1 MSPLKLGLDL
11 RGGVYLVYQVDVQ
24 GAVKQLLDHYEQD
37 FRASLRNA
45 HVPYQDVEVDYP
57 MNRVRVLFRDA
68 DSFAKGKAAILAD
81 SRNVNLTEAT
91 VNGAPALELTLTPQ
105 QIKERQDYAVQQN
118 IVILRNRL
126 NSPELAVSEPQVA
139 REGVDRIAIQLP
151 GLQNSAEVK
160 KILGKTA
167 TLEFRMV
174 DETNNPLEAAAT
186 GHVPLGSKLYYTRD
200 KQPVL
205 LKRDVVVTGDQLTDA
220 SFQPNTQD
228 GPAVSVSL
236 DSRGAAK
243 MLRNT
248 EENIGHLMAVVFI
261 DRSREKNAQGVDVD
275 RTTEE
280 VINRATIRGV
290 FSNNFQITGV
300 NPIEGRELA
309 LLLRAG
315 GLAAP
320 LTAVEERAIGPS
332 LGQDNIDKGIHAMVF
347 GMLAAFVFMAI
358 YYKLFGLIADVVLI
372 ANVVLLTA
380 FLSLVGAALTL
391 PGIAAVVL
399 TVGMAVDANI
409 LIYERIREELRNG
422 VSPRA
427 AITAGFDRAFSAICD
442 SNVTA
447 LIAGLVLWLVRRG
460 CGTRLRRGAGARN
473 CDIDVH
479 IADGQPR
486 VGADHL
492 RRKAQGRTPVDLRAR
507 SDVDPRFK
515 PMEFFHKVTRFP
527 FMNTRKVWYGLSAVL
542 IVASFAL
549 VAVRGLNLGIDF
561 TGGVVVETNFPQA
574 PNIEQLR
581 AALAKAGMPAAQVQ
595 AFGSSRDILVRL
607 PPDPDVKSEQIGA
620 RILEVFKTVDG
631 GVKLQRTEVRRS
643 SGGPGVVRQG
653 RLGAGGDA
661 GAHLDL
667 RAVALH
673 AEARARRD
681 IRRAAR
687 PDLRGRLF
695 RPDPDDFRSHGDL
708 GDPRGDRLF
717 AERHGHRIRPHPRAS
732 AHARASSPSLR

>member
-1 MSPLKLGLDL
+1 MISYPRWKIALVAVVVILAIFLALPNLFGEESALQLARDRAVVTSSDRSSVEQLLKDKGVTPTGSFLDQGRLTLRFVSKQEQLKARDLISEGRPNQFTIALSQASRVPEWMRNLGLSPLKLGLDL

-24 GAVKQLLDHYEQD
+24 GAVKQQLDHYEQD

-45 HVPYQDVEVDYP
+45 RIPYQDVQVDYP
-57 MNRVRVLFRDA
+57 TQRVRVLFRDA
-68 DSFAKGKAAILAD
+68 DSFAKGKAAIVAD
-81 SRNVNLTEAT
+81 SRNLSLNDVT
-91 VNGAPALELTLTPQ
+91 VDDAPALELKLTPQ
-105 QIKERQDYAVQQN
+105 QIKEREDYAVQQN

-139 REGVDRIAIQLP
+139 RQGVDRIAIQLP

-174 DETNNPLEAAAT
+174 DENSNPLEAAAT

-205 LKRDVVVTGDQLTDA
+205 LKREVVVTGDQLTDA
-220 SFQPNTQD
+220 SFQPNTQE
-228 GPAVSVSL
+228 GAAVSVGL

-243 MLRNT
+243 MLKNT
-248 EENIGHLMAVVFI
+248 QENIGHLMAVVFI

-320 LTAVEERAIGPS
+320 LSAVEERAIGPS
-332 LGQDNIDKGIHAMVF
+332 LGQDNIDKGRNAMVF

-358 YYKLFGLIADVVLI
+358 YYKAFGLIADVVLV

-427 AITAGFDRAFSAICD
+427 AITAGFDRAFSAIAD

-447 LIAGLVLWLVRRG
+447 LIAGLVLWLFG
-460 CGTRLRRGAGARN
+460 SG
-473 CDIDVH
+473 
-479 IADGQPR
+479 
-486 VGADHL
+486 
-492 RRKAQGRTPVDLRAR
+492 
-507 SDVDPRFK
+507 
-515 PMEFFHKVTRFP
+515 
-527 FMNTRKVWYGLSAVL
+527 
-542 IVASFAL
+542 
-549 VAVRGLNLGIDF
+549 AVRGFAVVLVIGIATSMF
-561 TGGVVVETNFPQA
+561 TSLMGSRALVQVIYGGKRKVE
-574 PNIEQLR
+574 
-581 AALAKAGMPAAQVQ
+581 
-595 AFGSSRDILVRL
+595 RL
-607 PPDPDVKSEQIGA
+607 SI
-620 RILEVFKTVDG
+620 
-631 GVKLQRTEVRRS
+631 
-643 SGGPGVVRQG
+643 
-653 RLGAGGDA
+653 
-661 GAHLDL
+661 
-667 RAVALH
+667 
-673 AEARARRD
+673 
-681 IRRAAR
+681 
-687 PDLRGRLF
+687 
-695 RPDPDDFRSHGDL
+695 
-708 GDPRGDRLF
+708 
-717 AERHGHRIRPHPRAS
+717 
-732 AHARASSPSLR
+732 

>member
-1 MSPLKLGLDL
+1 MISYPRWKIALVAIMLILGIFLALPNLFGEESALQLARDRAVVTPSDRSSVEQILKDKGVTPTGAFLDQGRLTLRFASKQDQLKARDLISEARPNQFTIALSQASRVPEWMRNLGLSPLKLGLDL

-24 GAVKQLLDHYEQD
+24 GAVKQQLDHYEQD

-45 HVPYQDVEVDYP
+45 RIPYQDVQVDYP
-57 MNRVRVLFRDA
+57 TQRVRVLFRDA
-68 DSFAKGKAAILAD
+68 DSFAKGKAAIVAD
-81 SRNVNLTEAT
+81 SRNLTLTDVT
-91 VNGAPALELTLTPQ
+91 VDGAPALELKLTPQ
-105 QIKERQDYAVQQN
+105 QIKEREDYAVSQN

-139 REGVDRIAIQLP
+139 RQGVDRIAIQLP

-174 DETNNPLEAAAT
+174 DENSNPLEAAAT

-205 LKRDVVVTGDQLTDA
+205 LKREVVVTGDQLTDA
-220 SFQPNTQD
+220 SFQPNTQE
-228 GPAVSVSL
+228 GAAVSVGL

-243 MLRNT
+243 MLKNT
-248 EENIGHLMAVVFI
+248 QENIGHLMAVVFI
-261 DRSREKNAQGVDVD
+261 DRSREKNAQGQDVD

-320 LTAVEERAIGPS
+320 LSAVEERAIGPS
-332 LGQDNIDKGIHAMVF
+332 LGQDNIDKGRNAMVF

-358 YYKLFGLIADVVLI
+358 YYKAFGLIADVVLV

-427 AITAGFDRAFSAICD
+427 AITAGFDRAFSAIAD

-447 LIAGLVLWLVRRG
+447 LIAGLVLWLF
-460 CGTRLRRGAGARN
+460 GAGAVRGFAVVLV
-473 CDIDVH
+473 IG
-479 IADGQPR
+479 IATSMFTSLMGS
-486 VGADHL
+486 
-492 RRKAQGRTPVDLRAR
+492 RAL
-507 SDVDPRFK
+507 VQVIYGGK
-515 PMEFFHKVTRFP
+515 
-527 FMNTRKVWYGLSAVL
+527 RKVERLS
-542 IVASFAL
+542 I
-549 VAVRGLNLGIDF
+549 
-561 TGGVVVETNFPQA
+561 
-574 PNIEQLR
+574 
-581 AALAKAGMPAAQVQ
+581 
-595 AFGSSRDILVRL
+595 
-607 PPDPDVKSEQIGA
+607 
-620 RILEVFKTVDG
+620 
-631 GVKLQRTEVRRS
+631 
-643 SGGPGVVRQG
+643 
-653 RLGAGGDA
+653 
-661 GAHLDL
+661 
-667 RAVALH
+667 
-673 AEARARRD
+673 
-681 IRRAAR
+681 
-687 PDLRGRLF
+687 
-695 RPDPDDFRSHGDL
+695 
-708 GDPRGDRLF
+708 
-717 AERHGHRIRPHPRAS
+717 
-732 AHARASSPSLR
+732 

>member
-1 MSPLKLGLDL
+1 MISYPRWKIALVAIVLILGIFLALPNLFGEESALQLARDRALVTPADRTSIEQLLKEKGVSPSGAFLDQGRLTLRFSSKQDQLKARDLIAEARPNQFTIALSQASRVPEWMRNLGLGPLKLGLDL

-24 GAVKQLLDHYEQD
+24 GAVRQLLDRHEQD

-45 HVPYQDVEVDYP
+45 RVPYQDVQVDYP
-57 MNRVRVLFRDA
+57 TNRVRVLFRDA
-68 DSFAKGKAAILAD
+68 DSFNKGKVAILAD
-81 SRNVNLTEAT
+81 SRSLNLTDVT
-91 VNGAPALELTLTPQ
+91 VDGAPALELRLTPQ
-105 QIKERQDYAVQQN
+105 EIKERQDYAVQQN

-139 REGVDRIAIQLP
+139 RQGVDRIAIQLP

-174 DETNNPLEAAAT
+174 DENNNPLEAAAT
-186 GHVPLGSKLYYTRD
+186 GHVPLGSKLYYSRE
-200 KQPVL
+200 KAPVL
-205 LKRDVVVTGDQLTDA
+205 LKREVVVTGDQLTDA
-220 SFQPNTQD
+220 SFQPNTQE
-228 GPAVSVSL
+228 GAAVSVGL

-243 MLRNT
+243 MLKNT
-248 EENIGHLMAVVFI
+248 QENIGHLMAVVFI

-320 LTAVEERAIGPS
+320 LSAVEERAIGPT
-332 LGQDNIDKGIHAMVF
+332 LGQDNINKGVNAMVF
-347 GMLAAFVFMAI
+347 GMLAAFLFMAV
-358 YYKLFGLIADVVLI
+358 YYKSFGLIADVVLA

-427 AITAGFDRAFSAICD
+427 AITAGFDRAFSAIAD

-447 LIAGLVLWLVRRG
+447 LIAGVVLWLF
-460 CGTRLRRGAGARN
+460 GAGAVRGFAVVLV
-473 CDIDVH
+473 IG
-479 IADGQPR
+479 IATSMFTSLMGS
-486 VGADHL
+486 
-492 RRKAQGRTPVDLRAR
+492 RAL
-507 SDVDPRFK
+507 VQVIYGGK
-515 PMEFFHKVTRFP
+515 
-527 FMNTRKVWYGLSAVL
+527 RKVERLS
-542 IVASFAL
+542 I
-549 VAVRGLNLGIDF
+549 
-561 TGGVVVETNFPQA
+561 
-574 PNIEQLR
+574 
-581 AALAKAGMPAAQVQ
+581 
-595 AFGSSRDILVRL
+595 
-607 PPDPDVKSEQIGA
+607 
-620 RILEVFKTVDG
+620 
-631 GVKLQRTEVRRS
+631 
-643 SGGPGVVRQG
+643 
-653 RLGAGGDA
+653 
-661 GAHLDL
+661 
-667 RAVALH
+667 
-673 AEARARRD
+673 
-681 IRRAAR
+681 
-687 PDLRGRLF
+687 
-695 RPDPDDFRSHGDL
+695 
-708 GDPRGDRLF
+708 
-717 AERHGHRIRPHPRAS
+717 
-732 AHARASSPSLR
+732 

>member
-1 MSPLKLGLDL
+1 MISYPRWKIALVAIVLILGIFLALPNLFGEESALQLARDRAVVSLSDRSSVEQILKDKGVTPTGAFLDQGRLTLRFASKQDQLKARDLISEAHPNQFTIALSQASRVPEWMRNLGLSPLKLGLDL

-24 GAVKQLLDHYEQD
+24 GAVKQQLDHYEQD

-45 HVPYQDVEVDYP
+45 RIPYQDVQVDYP
-57 MNRVRVLFRDA
+57 TQRVRVLFRDA

-81 SRNVNLTEAT
+81 SRNLTLTDVT
-91 VNGAPALELTLTPQ
+91 VDGAPALELKLTPQ
-105 QIKERQDYAVQQN
+105 QIKEREDYAVQQN

-139 REGVDRIAIQLP
+139 RQGVDRIAIQLP

-174 DETNNPLEAAAT
+174 DENSNPLEAAAT
-186 GHVPLGSKLYYTRD
+186 GHVPLGSKLYYTRE

-205 LKRDVVVTGDQLTDA
+205 LKREVVVTGDQLTDA
-220 SFQPNTQD
+220 SFQPNTQE
-228 GPAVSVSL
+228 GAAVSVGL

-243 MLRNT
+243 MLKNT
-248 EENIGHLMAVVFI
+248 QENIGHLMAVVFI
-261 DRSREKNAQGVDVD
+261 DRSREKNAQGQDVD

-320 LTAVEERAIGPS
+320 LSAVEERAIGPS
-332 LGQDNIDKGIHAMVF
+332 LGQDNIDKGRNAMVF

-358 YYKLFGLIADVVLI
+358 YYKAFGLIADVVLV

-427 AITAGFDRAFSAICD
+427 AITAGFDRAFSAIAD

-447 LIAGLVLWLVRRG
+447 LIAGLVLWLF
-460 CGTRLRRGAGARN
+460 GAGAVRGFAVVLV
-473 CDIDVH
+473 IG
-479 IADGQPR
+479 IATSMFTSLMGS
-486 VGADHL
+486 
-492 RRKAQGRTPVDLRAR
+492 RAL
-507 SDVDPRFK
+507 VQVIYGGK
-515 PMEFFHKVTRFP
+515 
-527 FMNTRKVWYGLSAVL
+527 RKVERLS
-542 IVASFAL
+542 I
-549 VAVRGLNLGIDF
+549 
-561 TGGVVVETNFPQA
+561 
-574 PNIEQLR
+574 
-581 AALAKAGMPAAQVQ
+581 
-595 AFGSSRDILVRL
+595 
-607 PPDPDVKSEQIGA
+607 
-620 RILEVFKTVDG
+620 
-631 GVKLQRTEVRRS
+631 
-643 SGGPGVVRQG
+643 
-653 RLGAGGDA
+653 
-661 GAHLDL
+661 
-667 RAVALH
+667 
-673 AEARARRD
+673 
-681 IRRAAR
+681 
-687 PDLRGRLF
+687 
-695 RPDPDDFRSHGDL
+695 
-708 GDPRGDRLF
+708 
-717 AERHGHRIRPHPRAS
+717 
-732 AHARASSPSLR
+732 

>member
-1 MSPLKLGLDL
+1 MISYPRWKIALVAVVVVFGIFLALPNLFGEENALQLARDRAAVQASDRTGIEELLNSKGVTPSGAFLEQGRLTLRFSSKQDQLKARDLIAEARPNQFTIALSQASRVPEWMRNLGLNPLKLGLDL

-24 GAVKQLLDHYEQD
+24 GAVRQQLDHREQD

-45 HVPYQDVEVDYP
+45 RVPYQDVQVDYP
-57 MNRVRVLFRDA
+57 TDRVRVLFRDA
-68 DSFAKGKAAILAD
+68 DSLAKGKAAILSD
-81 SRNVNLTEAT
+81 NRNLNLTDT
-91 VNGAPALELTLTPQ
+91 VVGGSPALELKLTPQ
-105 QIKERQDYAVQQN
+105 EIKERQDYAVQQN
-118 IVILRNRL
+118 IIILRNRL

-186 GHVPLGSKLYYTRD
+186 GRAPLGSKLYYTRE

-236 DSRGAAK
+236 DSRGATK
-243 MLRNT
+243 MLKNT
-248 EENIGHLMAVVFI
+248 QENIGHLMAVVFI
-261 DRSREKNAQGVDVD
+261 DRSREKNAEGVDVD
-275 RTTEE
+275 RVTEE

-320 LTAVEERAIGPS
+320 LSAVEERAIGPS
-332 LGQDNIDKGIHAMVF
+332 LGQDNIDKGVNAMIF

-358 YYKLFGLIADVVLI
+358 YYKVFGLIADLVLVC
-372 ANVVLLTA
+372 NVVLLTA

-427 AITAGFDRAFSAICD
+427 AISTGFDRAFSAIFD

-447 LIAGLVLWLVRRG
+447 AIAGLVLWLF
-460 CGTRLRRGAGARN
+460 GAGAVRGFA
-473 CDIDVH
+473 VVLVLG
-479 IADGQPR
+479 IATSMFTSLMGS
-486 VGADHL
+486 
-492 RRKAQGRTPVDLRAR
+492 RAL
-507 SDVDPRFK
+507 VQIIYGGK
-515 PMEFFHKVTRFP
+515 
-527 FMNTRKVWYGLSAVL
+527 RKVERLS
-542 IVASFAL
+542 I
-549 VAVRGLNLGIDF
+549 
-561 TGGVVVETNFPQA
+561 
-574 PNIEQLR
+574 
-581 AALAKAGMPAAQVQ
+581 
-595 AFGSSRDILVRL
+595 
-607 PPDPDVKSEQIGA
+607 
-620 RILEVFKTVDG
+620 
-631 GVKLQRTEVRRS
+631 
-643 SGGPGVVRQG
+643 
-653 RLGAGGDA
+653 
-661 GAHLDL
+661 
-667 RAVALH
+667 
-673 AEARARRD
+673 
-681 IRRAAR
+681 
-687 PDLRGRLF
+687 
-695 RPDPDDFRSHGDL
+695 
-708 GDPRGDRLF
+708 
-717 AERHGHRIRPHPRAS
+717 
-732 AHARASSPSLR
+732 

>member
-1 MSPLKLGLDL
+1 MIAYPRWKIALVAIVLIFGIFLALPNLFGEESALQLARDRAVVTPSDRASVEQVLKDKGVTPSGAFLDQGRLTLRFASKQDQLKARDLISEARPNEFTIALSQASRVPEWMRNLGLSPLKLGLDL

-24 GAVKQLLDHYEQD
+24 GAVKQQLDHYEQD

-45 HVPYQDVEVDYP
+45 RIPYQDVQVDYAAQ
-57 MNRVRVLFRDA
+57 RVRVLFRDA
-68 DSFAKGKAAILAD
+68 DSFAKGKAAVLAD
-81 SRNVNLTEAT
+81 SRNLSLTDVT
-91 VNGAPALELTLTPQ
+91 VDGAPALELKLTPQ
-105 QIKERQDYAVQQN
+105 QIKEREDYAVQQN

-139 REGVDRIAIQLP
+139 RQGVDRIAIQLP

-174 DETNNPLEAAAT
+174 DENNNPLEAAAT
-186 GHVPLGSKLYYTRD
+186 GHVPLGSKLYYSRD

-205 LKRDVVVTGDQLTDA
+205 LKREVVVTGDQLTDA

-228 GPAVSVSL
+228 GAAVSVGL

-243 MLRNT
+243 MLKNT
-248 EENIGHLMAVVFI
+248 QENIGHLMAVVFI
-261 DRSREKNAQGVDVD
+261 DRSREKNAQGQDVD

-320 LTAVEERAIGPS
+320 LSAVEERAIGPS
-332 LGQDNIDKGIHAMVF
+332 LGQDNIDKGRNAMVF

-358 YYKLFGLIADVVLI
+358 YYKAFGLIADAVLI

-427 AITAGFDRAFSAICD
+427 AITAGFDRAFSAIAD

-447 LIAGLVLWLVRRG
+447 LIAGLVLWLF
-460 CGTRLRRGAGARN
+460 GAGAVRGFAVVLV
-473 CDIDVH
+473 IG
-479 IADGQPR
+479 IATSMFTSLMGS
-486 VGADHL
+486 
-492 RRKAQGRTPVDLRAR
+492 RAL
-507 SDVDPRFK
+507 VQVIYGGK
-515 PMEFFHKVTRFP
+515 
-527 FMNTRKVWYGLSAVL
+527 RKV
-542 IVASFAL
+542 
-549 VAVRGLNLGIDF
+549 
-561 TGGVVVETNFPQA
+561 
-574 PNIEQLR
+574 
-581 AALAKAGMPAAQVQ
+581 
-595 AFGSSRDILVRL
+595 
-607 PPDPDVKSEQIGA
+607 
-620 RILEVFKTVDG
+620 
-631 GVKLQRTEVRRS
+631 
-643 SGGPGVVRQG
+643 
-653 RLGAGGDA
+653 
-661 GAHLDL
+661 
-667 RAVALH
+667 
-673 AEARARRD
+673 
-681 IRRAAR
+681 
-687 PDLRGRLF
+687 
-695 RPDPDDFRSHGDL
+695 
-708 GDPRGDRLF
+708 DRLS
-717 AERHGHRIRPHPRAS
+717 I
-732 AHARASSPSLR
+732 

>member
-1 MSPLKLGLDL
+1 MISYPRWKIVLVAVVLVIGIFLALPNLFGEESALQLARDRAVVTPADRASIEELLKSKGVVPSGAFLEQGRLTLRFASKQDQLKARDVITEGQPNQFTIALSQASRVPEWMRNLGLSPLKLGLDL
-11 RGGVYLVYQVDVQ
+11 RGGVYLVYQVDVA
-24 GAVKQLLDHYEQD
+24 GAVKQQLDHREQD

-45 HVPYQDVEVDYP
+45 RVPYQDVQVDYP
-57 MNRVRVLFRDA
+57 ADEVRVLFRDA
-68 DSFAKGKAAILAD
+68 DSLAKGKAAILED
-81 SRNVNLTEAT
+81 NRNLNLTEST
-91 VNGAPALELTLTPQ
+91 VNGAPALALRLTPQ
-105 QIKERQDYAVQQN
+105 EIKEREDYAVQQN
-118 IVILRNRL
+118 IIILRNRL

-174 DETNNPLEAAAT
+174 DETNNPFDAVA

-236 DSRGAAK
+236 DSRGASK
-243 MLRNT
+243 MLKNT

-261 DRSREKNAQGVDVD
+261 DRSREKNAQGVEVD

-320 LTAVEERAIGPS
+320 LTEVEERAIGPS
-332 LGQDNIDKGIHAMVF
+332 LGQDNIDKGVNAMVF

-427 AITAGFDRAFSAICD
+427 AITAGFDRAFSAIAD

-447 LIAGLVLWLVRRG
+447 LIAGVVLWLF
-460 CGTRLRRGAGARN
+460 GAGAVRGFAVVLV
-473 CDIDVH
+473 IG
-479 IADGQPR
+479 IATSMFTSLMGSRALVQ
-486 VGADHL
+486 VIYGG
-492 RRKAQGRTPVDLRAR
+492 RRKV
-507 SDVDPRFK
+507 
-515 PMEFFHKVTRFP
+515 
-527 FMNTRKVWYGLSAVL
+527 
-542 IVASFAL
+542 
-549 VAVRGLNLGIDF
+549 
-561 TGGVVVETNFPQA
+561 
-574 PNIEQLR
+574 
-581 AALAKAGMPAAQVQ
+581 
-595 AFGSSRDILVRL
+595 
-607 PPDPDVKSEQIGA
+607 
-620 RILEVFKTVDG
+620 
-631 GVKLQRTEVRRS
+631 
-643 SGGPGVVRQG
+643 
-653 RLGAGGDA
+653 
-661 GAHLDL
+661 
-667 RAVALH
+667 
-673 AEARARRD
+673 
-681 IRRAAR
+681 
-687 PDLRGRLF
+687 
-695 RPDPDDFRSHGDL
+695 
-708 GDPRGDRLF
+708 DRLS
-717 AERHGHRIRPHPRAS
+717 I
-732 AHARASSPSLR
+732 

>member
-1 MSPLKLGLDL
+1 MISYPRWKVALVAIVVILGIFLALPNLFGEESALQLARDRAVVTSSDRTSVEQVLKDKGVTPSGAFLEQGRLTLRFASKADQLKARDLIAEARPDQFTIALSQASRVPEWMRSLGIGPLKLGLDL

-24 GAVKQLLDHYEQD
+24 GAVKQQLDRYEQD

-45 HVPYQDVEVDYP
+45 RIPYQDVQVDYP
-57 MNRVRVLFRDA
+57 TQRVRVLFRDA

-81 SRNVNLTEAT
+81 SRSLSLTDAT
-91 VNGAPALELTLTPQ
+91 VDGSPALELKLAPQ
-105 QIKERQDYAVQQN
+105 QIKEREDYAVQQN

-139 REGVDRIAIQLP
+139 RQGVDRIAIQLP

-174 DETNNPLEAAAT
+174 DENNNPLEAAAT

-205 LKRDVVVTGDQLTDA
+205 LKREVVVTGDQLTDA
-220 SFQPNTQD
+220 SFQPNTQE
-228 GPAVSVSL
+228 GPAVSVGL

-243 MLRNT
+243 MLKNT
-248 EENIGHLMAVVFI
+248 QENIGHLMAVVFI
-261 DRSREKNAQGVDVD
+261 DRSREKNAQGQDVD

-320 LTAVEERAIGPS
+320 LSAVEERAIGPS
-332 LGQDNIDKGIHAMVF
+332 LGQDNIDKGVNAMVF

-358 YYKLFGLIADVVLI
+358 YYKAFGLIADVVLA

-427 AITAGFDRAFSAICD
+427 AITAGFDRAFSAIAD

-447 LIAGLVLWLVRRG
+447 LIAGLVLWLFG
-460 CGTRLRRGAGARN
+460 SG
-473 CDIDVH
+473 
-479 IADGQPR
+479 
-486 VGADHL
+486 
-492 RRKAQGRTPVDLRAR
+492 
-507 SDVDPRFK
+507 
-515 PMEFFHKVTRFP
+515 
-527 FMNTRKVWYGLSAVL
+527 
-542 IVASFAL
+542 
-549 VAVRGLNLGIDF
+549 AVRGFAVVLVIGIATSMF
-561 TGGVVVETNFPQA
+561 TSLMGSRALVQVIYGGKRKVE
-574 PNIEQLR
+574 
-581 AALAKAGMPAAQVQ
+581 
-595 AFGSSRDILVRL
+595 RL
-607 PPDPDVKSEQIGA
+607 
-620 RILEVFKTVDG
+620 
-631 GVKLQRTEVRRS
+631 
-643 SGGPGVVRQG
+643 
-653 RLGAGGDA
+653 
-661 GAHLDL
+661 
-667 RAVALH
+667 
-673 AEARARRD
+673 
-681 IRRAAR
+681 
-687 PDLRGRLF
+687 
-695 RPDPDDFRSHGDL
+695 
-708 GDPRGDRLF
+708 
-717 AERHGHRIRPHPRAS
+717 
-732 AHARASSPSLR
+732 

>member
-1 MSPLKLGLDL
+1 MIAYPRWKIALVAIVLLIGIFLAVPNLFGEENALQLARDRAAVVDSDRTAVEQILKDKGVTPSGAFLDQGRLTLRFSSKQDQLKARDLIGEARPNQFTIALSQASRVPEWMRNLGLSPVKLGLDL

-24 GAVKQLLDHYEQD
+24 GAVKQLLDHHEQD

-45 HVPYQDVEVDYP
+45 RVVYQDVQVDYP
-57 MNRVRVLFRDA
+57 TSRVRVLFRDA
-68 DSFAKGKAAILAD
+68 DSFTKGKAAILAD
-81 SRNVNLTEAT
+81 SRNLSLTDAT
-91 VNGAPALELTLTPQ
+91 VDGAPALELKLTPQ
-105 QIKERQDYAVQQN
+105 AIKERQDYAVQQN

-139 REGVDRIAIQLP
+139 RQGVDRIAIQLP

-174 DETNNPLEAAAT
+174 DEANNPLEAAST
-186 GHVPLGSKLYYTRD
+186 GRVPLGSKLYYTRD

-205 LKRDVVVTGDQLTDA
+205 LKREVVVTGDQLTDA
-220 SFQPNTQD
+220 SFQPNTQE
-228 GPAVSVSL
+228 GAAVSVGL

-243 MLRNT
+243 MLKNT
-248 EENIGHLMAVVFI
+248 QENLGHLMAVVFI
-261 DRSREKNAQGVDVD
+261 DRAREKNAAGVIVD

-320 LTAVEERAIGPS
+320 LTPVEERAVGPS
-332 LGQDNIDKGIHAMVF
+332 LGQDNIDKGVHAMVF

-358 YYKLFGLIADVVLI
+358 YYKVFGLIADLTLA

-380 FLSLVGAALTL
+380 LLSMLGAALTL

-427 AITAGFDRAFSAICD
+427 AISAGFDRAFSAIGD

-447 LIAGLVLWLVRRG
+447 FIAGLVLWLF
-460 CGTRLRRGAGARN
+460 GAGAVRGFA
-473 CDIDVH
+473 VVLMLG
-479 IADGQPR
+479 IATSMFTSVMGSHALVQIIYGGKR
-486 VGADHL
+486 KIDHL
-492 RRKAQGRTPVDLRAR
+492 
-507 SDVDPRFK
+507 S
-515 PMEFFHKVTRFP
+515 
-527 FMNTRKVWYGLSAVL
+527 
-542 IVASFAL
+542 I
-549 VAVRGLNLGIDF
+549 
-561 TGGVVVETNFPQA
+561 
-574 PNIEQLR
+574 
-581 AALAKAGMPAAQVQ
+581 
-595 AFGSSRDILVRL
+595 
-607 PPDPDVKSEQIGA
+607 
-620 RILEVFKTVDG
+620 
-631 GVKLQRTEVRRS
+631 
-643 SGGPGVVRQG
+643 
-653 RLGAGGDA
+653 
-661 GAHLDL
+661 
-667 RAVALH
+667 
-673 AEARARRD
+673 
-681 IRRAAR
+681 
-687 PDLRGRLF
+687 
-695 RPDPDDFRSHGDL
+695 
-708 GDPRGDRLF
+708 
-717 AERHGHRIRPHPRAS
+717 
-732 AHARASSPSLR
+732 

>member
-1 MSPLKLGLDL
+1 MISYPRWKIALVAVVLLIGIFLALPNLFGEESALQLARDRAVVTPSDRTNVEELLKDKGVTPTGSFLDQGRLTLRFASGADQLKARDIINEARHDQFTIALSQASRVPEWMRNLGLSPVKLGLDL

-24 GAVKQLLDHYEQD
+24 GAVKQQLDHYEQD

-45 HVPYQDVEVDYP
+45 HVPYQDVQVDYP
-57 MNRVRVLFRDA
+57 TNRVRVLFHDA
-68 DSFAKGKAAILAD
+68 DTFNRGKAAILAE
-81 SRNVNLTEAT
+81 SRNLILSDVT
-91 VNGAPALELTLTPQ
+91 VDGAPALELKLTPQ

-139 REGVDRIAIQLP
+139 RQGVDQIAIQLP

-174 DETNNPLEAAAT
+174 DENSNPLDAVAS

-205 LKRDVVVTGDQLTDA
+205 LKREVVVTGDQLTDA

-228 GPAVSVSL
+228 GAAVSVGL

-243 MLRNT
+243 MLKNT
-248 EENIGHLMAVVFI
+248 QENIGHLMAVVFI
-261 DRSREKNAQGVDVD
+261 DRSREKNAQGVEVD

-320 LTAVEERAIGPS
+320 LTPVEERAIGPS
-332 LGQDNIDKGIHAMVF
+332 LGQDNITKGVNAMVF
-347 GMLAAFVFMAI
+347 GMLAAFIFMAI
-358 YYKLFGLIADVVLI
+358 YYKVFGLIADLVLA

-427 AITAGFDRAFSAICD
+427 AITAGFDRAFSAIAD

-447 LIAGLVLWLVRRG
+447 LIAGLVLWLF
-460 CGTRLRRGAGARN
+460 GAGAVRGFAVVLV
-473 CDIDVH
+473 IG
-479 IADGQPR
+479 IATSMFTSLMGSRALVQ
-486 VGADHL
+486 VIYGG
-492 RRKAQGRTPVDLRAR
+492 RRKVER
-507 SDVDPRFK
+507 
-515 PMEFFHKVTRFP
+515 
-527 FMNTRKVWYGLSAVL
+527 LS
-542 IVASFAL
+542 I
-549 VAVRGLNLGIDF
+549 
-561 TGGVVVETNFPQA
+561 
-574 PNIEQLR
+574 
-581 AALAKAGMPAAQVQ
+581 
-595 AFGSSRDILVRL
+595 
-607 PPDPDVKSEQIGA
+607 
-620 RILEVFKTVDG
+620 
-631 GVKLQRTEVRRS
+631 
-643 SGGPGVVRQG
+643 
-653 RLGAGGDA
+653 
-661 GAHLDL
+661 
-667 RAVALH
+667 
-673 AEARARRD
+673 
-681 IRRAAR
+681 
-687 PDLRGRLF
+687 
-695 RPDPDDFRSHGDL
+695 
-708 GDPRGDRLF
+708 
-717 AERHGHRIRPHPRAS
+717 
-732 AHARASSPSLR
+732 

>member
-1 MSPLKLGLDL
+1 MTPTGAFLDQGRLTLRFSSKQDQLKARDLINEARPGQFTVALSQASRVPEWMRNLGLSPVKLGLDL

-24 GAVKQLLDHYEQD
+24 GAVKQLLDRHEQD
-37 FRASLRNA
+37 FRASLRA
-45 HVPYQDVEVDYP
+45 ARVPYQDVVVDYP
-57 MNRVRVLFRDA
+57 MDRVRVLFNDA
-68 DSFAKGKAAILAD
+68 DGLAKGKAAILAD
-81 SRNVNLTEAT
+81 NRNMTLTDTT
-91 VNGAPALELTLTPQ
+91 VGGAPALELRLTPQ
-105 QIKERQDYAVQQN
+105 DIKEREDYAVQQN

-139 REGVDRIAIQLP
+139 RQGVDRIAIQLP

-174 DETNNPLEAAAT
+174 DESNNPLEAAST
-186 GHVPLGSKLYYTRD
+186 GRVPLGSKLYYTRD

-236 DSRGAAK
+236 DARGAAK
-243 MLRNT
+243 MLKNT
-248 EENIGHLMAVVFI
+248 QENLGHMMAVVFI

-320 LTAVEERAIGPS
+320 LTPVEERAIGPS
-332 LGQDNIDKGIHAMVF
+332 LGQDNIDKGVHAMVF
-347 GMLAAFVFMAI
+347 GMLAAFIFMAV
-358 YYKLFGLIADVVLI
+358 YYKVFGLIADLTLA
-372 ANVVLLTA
+372 ANVILLTA
-380 FLSLVGAALTL
+380 LLSLLGAALTL

-427 AITAGFDRAFSAICD
+427 AITAGFDRAFSAIFD

-447 LIAGLVLWLVRRG
+447 FIAGLVLWLF
-460 CGTRLRRGAGARN
+460 GAGAVRGFAVVLMLG
-473 CDIDVH
+473 ITTSMFTAVM
-479 IADGQPR
+479 GS
-486 VGADHL
+486 
-492 RRKAQGRTPVDLRAR
+492 RAL
-507 SDVDPRFK
+507 VQVIYGGK
-515 PMEFFHKVTRFP
+515 
-527 FMNTRKVWYGLSAVL
+527 RKV
-542 IVASFAL
+542 
-549 VAVRGLNLGIDF
+549 
-561 TGGVVVETNFPQA
+561 
-574 PNIEQLR
+574 
-581 AALAKAGMPAAQVQ
+581 
-595 AFGSSRDILVRL
+595 
-607 PPDPDVKSEQIGA
+607 
-620 RILEVFKTVDG
+620 
-631 GVKLQRTEVRRS
+631 
-643 SGGPGVVRQG
+643 
-653 RLGAGGDA
+653 
-661 GAHLDL
+661 
-667 RAVALH
+667 
-673 AEARARRD
+673 
-681 IRRAAR
+681 
-687 PDLRGRLF
+687 
-695 RPDPDDFRSHGDL
+695 
-708 GDPRGDRLF
+708 DRLS
-717 AERHGHRIRPHPRAS
+717 I
-732 AHARASSPSLR
+732 

>member
-1 MSPLKLGLDL
+1 MISYPRWKIALVAIVVILGVLLALPNLFGEESALQLARDRAVVSPSDRSSVEQLLKDKGVTPTGSFLDQGRLTLRFGSKQEQLKARDLISEARPNQFTIALSQASRVPEWMRNLGLSPLKLGLDL

-24 GAVKQLLDHYEQD
+24 GAVKQQLDHYEQD

-45 HVPYQDVEVDYP
+45 RTPYQDVQVDYP
-57 MNRVRVLFRDA
+57 TQRVRVLFRDG

-81 SRNVNLTEAT
+81 SRNLTLTDVT
-91 VNGAPALELTLTPQ
+91 VDGAPALELKLTPQ
-105 QIKERQDYAVQQN
+105 QIKEREDYAVSQN

-139 REGVDRIAIQLP
+139 RQGVDRIAIQLP

-174 DETNNPLEAAAT
+174 DENGNPLEAAAT
-186 GHVPLGSKLYYTRD
+186 GHVPLGSKLYYTRE

-205 LKRDVVVTGDQLTDA
+205 LKREVVVTGDQLTDA
-220 SFQPNTQD
+220 SFQPNTQE
-228 GPAVSVSL
+228 GAAVSVGL

-243 MLRNT
+243 MLKNT
-248 EENIGHLMAVVFI
+248 QENIGHLMAVVFI
-261 DRSREKNAQGVDVD
+261 DRSREKNAQGQDVD

-320 LTAVEERAIGPS
+320 LSAVEERAIGPS
-332 LGQDNIDKGIHAMVF
+332 LGQDNIDKGRNAMVF

-358 YYKLFGLIADVVLI
+358 YYKAFGLIADVVLV

-427 AITAGFDRAFSAICD
+427 AITAGFDRAFSAIAD

-447 LIAGLVLWLVRRG
+447 LIAGLVLWLF
-460 CGTRLRRGAGARN
+460 GAGAVRGFAVVLV
-473 CDIDVH
+473 IG
-479 IADGQPR
+479 IATSMFTSLMGS
-486 VGADHL
+486 
-492 RRKAQGRTPVDLRAR
+492 RAL
-507 SDVDPRFK
+507 VQVIYGGK
-515 PMEFFHKVTRFP
+515 
-527 FMNTRKVWYGLSAVL
+527 RKVERLS
-542 IVASFAL
+542 I
-549 VAVRGLNLGIDF
+549 
-561 TGGVVVETNFPQA
+561 
-574 PNIEQLR
+574 
-581 AALAKAGMPAAQVQ
+581 
-595 AFGSSRDILVRL
+595 
-607 PPDPDVKSEQIGA
+607 
-620 RILEVFKTVDG
+620 
-631 GVKLQRTEVRRS
+631 
-643 SGGPGVVRQG
+643 
-653 RLGAGGDA
+653 
-661 GAHLDL
+661 
-667 RAVALH
+667 
-673 AEARARRD
+673 
-681 IRRAAR
+681 
-687 PDLRGRLF
+687 
-695 RPDPDDFRSHGDL
+695 
-708 GDPRGDRLF
+708 
-717 AERHGHRIRPHPRAS
+717 
-732 AHARASSPSLR
+732 

>member
-1 MSPLKLGLDL
+1 MMAYPRWKIALVAIVLIVGIFLALPNLFGEESALQLARDRAVVTPSDRASVEQLLQEKSVTPTGAFLDQGRLTLRFASKQDQLKARDIISEARPNQFTIALSQASRVPEWMRNLGLSPLKLGLDL

-24 GAVKQLLDHYEQD
+24 GAVKQQLDHYEQD

-45 HVPYQDVEVDYP
+45 RTPYQDVQVDYP
-57 MNRVRVLFRDA
+57 TQRVRVLFRDA
-68 DSFAKGKAAILAD
+68 DTFAKGNTAILAD
-81 SRNVNLTEAT
+81 SRNLSLTDVT
-91 VNGAPALELTLTPQ
+91 VDGAPALELKLTPQ
-105 QIKERQDYAVQQN
+105 QIKEREDYAVQQN

-139 REGVDRIAIQLP
+139 RQGVDRIAIQLP

-174 DETNNPLEAAAT
+174 DENSNPLEAAAT

-205 LKRDVVVTGDQLTDA
+205 LKREVVVTGDQLTDA
-220 SFQPNTQD
+220 SFQPNTQE
-228 GPAVSVSL
+228 GAAVSVGL

-243 MLRNT
+243 MLKNT
-248 EENIGHLMAVVFI
+248 QENIGHLMAVVFI
-261 DRSREKNAQGVDVD
+261 DRSREKNAQGQDVD

-320 LTAVEERAIGPS
+320 LSAVEERAIGPS
-332 LGQDNIDKGIHAMVF
+332 LGQDNIDKGVHAMVF

-358 YYKLFGLIADVVLI
+358 YYKVFGLIADIVLM
-372 ANVVLLTA
+372 ANVILLTA

-427 AITAGFDRAFSAICD
+427 AITAGFDRAFSAIAD

-447 LIAGLVLWLVRRG
+447 LIAGLVLWLF
-460 CGTRLRRGAGARN
+460 GAGAVRGFAVVLV
-473 CDIDVH
+473 IG
-479 IADGQPR
+479 IATSMFTSLMGS
-486 VGADHL
+486 
-492 RRKAQGRTPVDLRAR
+492 RAL
-507 SDVDPRFK
+507 VQVIYGGK
-515 PMEFFHKVTRFP
+515 
-527 FMNTRKVWYGLSAVL
+527 RKV
-542 IVASFAL
+542 
-549 VAVRGLNLGIDF
+549 
-561 TGGVVVETNFPQA
+561 
-574 PNIEQLR
+574 
-581 AALAKAGMPAAQVQ
+581 
-595 AFGSSRDILVRL
+595 
-607 PPDPDVKSEQIGA
+607 
-620 RILEVFKTVDG
+620 
-631 GVKLQRTEVRRS
+631 
-643 SGGPGVVRQG
+643 
-653 RLGAGGDA
+653 
-661 GAHLDL
+661 
-667 RAVALH
+667 
-673 AEARARRD
+673 
-681 IRRAAR
+681 
-687 PDLRGRLF
+687 
-695 RPDPDDFRSHGDL
+695 
-708 GDPRGDRLF
+708 DRLS
-717 AERHGHRIRPHPRAS
+717 I
-732 AHARASSPSLR
+732 